1 MMRIGLGGGCHW
13 CTEGIVQALRGVD
26 RVEQGFLRSDPPADA
41 WAEGVVAT
49 FDPAVLPLDTLIEV
63 HLRTHS
69 GGGTYS
75 PNGRYRSAVYVCEA
89 GQQEVAA
96 TVIARVAA
104 ERGEAARTLI
114 LPFRDFTPSEQRY
127 QDYYRTD
134 PNRPFCRRYID
145 PKLDILRAHFGH
157 VVRPE

>member
-13 CTEGIVQALRGVD
+13 CTEGVVQALRGVMQVD
-26 RVEQGFLRSDPPADA
+26 QGFLRADPPLDA

-49 FDPAVLPLDTLIEV
+49 FDPVMLPLDTLIEV

-69 GGGTYS
+69 GGSGYS

-89 GQQEVAA
+89 GQDDVAA

-114 LPFRDFTPSEQRY
+114 LPLRDFKPSEERFR
-127 QDYYRTD
+127 DYYRTD

-145 PKLDILRAHFGH
+145 PKLDFLRAEFAA
-157 VVRPE
+157 VVRPD